1 MTAPAPASIGLRD
14 VLAARLGLSMPSL
27 SDDRLGKTLA
37 TAQTALAESSD
48 AAALATLA
56 RKPLDSDVW
65 QTVIDAVT
73 IHETHFFRQKDW
85 FEEFERQVLVPL
97 IDERARRGQRT
108 IRIWSAGCASGEEP
122 YTLAMMLDRLLPD
135 RQRWT
140 VEILGTD
147 ISASTLAAAR
157 AATYRKWALRE
168 LGPRERK
175 AYFSKI
181 ESGRYQLASAI
192 RDMVSFRLMNLA
204 DPASAMWP
212 APGSFDIVFCRNVLI
227 YWTGDVQRLIAE
239 ALCQRVAPGGWLVVS
254 PAEAVAEW
262 YRPLQ
267 PHNFQN
273 AIFFRQAA
281 PGDKAARPAKTTALP
296 PRTPAQAR
304 APRLPAKAPRAQPL
318 SPLSGAQNGGAQND
332 GTPIAGTHIA
342 GAQAFADQGL
352 LGQARAA
359 SEALIASDALHG
371 DAYLLLASICEELG
385 DLPAAFEAAR
395 RAVYLMSDSALAHFR
410 LGAVL
415 RAMGS
420 AAQAQR
426 SFMTVLEL
434 LRPQPDD
441 APAGAEGDI
450 TVGVLRYAV
459 NSYLTDADHG

>member
-1 MTAPAPASIGLRD
+1 LRD

-27 SDDRLGKTLA
+27 SDDRLDKMLA

-48 AAALATLA
+48 LAALAALE

-73 IHETHFFRQKDW
+73 IHETHFFRQKEW
-85 FEEFERQVLVPL
+85 FEEFERRVLAPL
-97 IDERARRGQRT
+97 IEERASRGQRT

-175 AYFSKI
+175 AYFSKT
-181 ESGRYQLASAI
+181 EAGRYQLADSI
-192 RDMVSFRLMNLA
+192 RDMVSFRLLNLT

-212 APGSFDIVFCRNVLI
+212 APGSFDIIFCRNVLI

-239 ALCQRVAPGGWLVVS
+239 ALCRRVAPGGWLIVS

-273 AIFFRQAA
+273 AIFFRHAA
-281 PGDKAARPAKTTALP
+281 PGDKAPARPTAKATALP
-296 PRTPAQAR
+296 AKRALPIKAAAEAR
-304 APRLPAKAPRAQPL
+304 PPRAEPPSQPTVRHVT
-318 SPLSGAQNGGAQND
+318 GAHITGAM
-332 GTPIAGTHIA
+332 
-342 GAQAFADQGL
+342 AFADQGL

-359 SEALIASDALHG
+359 SEALIAADALNG

-395 RAVYLMSDSALAHFR
+395 RAIYLMPDSALAHFR
-410 LGAVL
+410 LGATL
-415 RAMGS
+415 RAMGN
-420 AAQAQR
+420 AQQAQR

-434 LRPQPDD
+434 LRLQPDD
-441 APAGAEGDI
+441 ASAGAEGDM
-450 TVGVLRYAV
+450 TVGVLRYAAQ
-459 NSYLTDADHG
+459 SYLADADHG